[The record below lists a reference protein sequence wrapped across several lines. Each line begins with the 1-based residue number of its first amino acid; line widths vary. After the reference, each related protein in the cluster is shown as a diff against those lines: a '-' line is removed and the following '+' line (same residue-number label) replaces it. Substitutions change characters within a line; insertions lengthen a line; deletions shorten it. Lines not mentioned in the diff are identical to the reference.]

1 LKKLKEKKDA
11 GEDIAKELEAVKA
24 EAEKEP
30 ELKKVEDGEPEL
42 KRVEDEETEL
52 KRVEKDGSDDGK
64 DDGKGNE
71 EPELK
76 KVVKEGTVDSKDDGK
91 GNEEPEHKKVE
102 DGEDGEDKVI
112 PNFSDFKF
120 TPNTDGTEAV
130 LDLMNGN
137 KAPSMEVKTLDDLKA
152 KGVEALREAIKAA
165 ND

>member
-1 LKKLKEKKDA
+1 MKKLKEKKDA

-30 ELKKVEDGEPEL
+30 ELKKVEDPEL
-42 KRVEDEETEL
+42 KKVED
-52 KRVEKDGSDDGK
+52 
-64 DDGKGNE
+64 E

-76 KVVKEGTVDSKDDGK
+76 KVEKDGTDDSKDDGK

>member
-42 KRVEDEETEL
+42 KRVEDEEPEL

-71 EPELK
+71 EPEL
-76 KVVKEGTVDSKDDGK
+76 
-91 GNEEPEHKKVE
+91 KKVE

>member
-30 ELKKVEDGEPEL
+30 ELKKVEDPEL
-42 KRVEDEETEL
+42 KKVED
-52 KRVEKDGSDDGK
+52 
-64 DDGKGNE
+64 E

-76 KVVKEGTVDSKDDGK
+76 KVEKDGTDDSKDDVK